1 MSNPYTGTVA
11 SALRRCQLILQSPAS
26 EAEQSNPLSP
36 EALYESALCQGA
48 LLQLWRA
55 YKAFLAEQGHQ
66 LQLGFAPGGEPET
79 AHALAQLVASRGKFS
94 AEVNELVSLAE
105 NPDSWFQGLEAAWR
119 ALWHPAGGA
128 APSAADSTGAQ
139 SLIPVRQLDTR
150 APEALNRDSLGEWLR
165 ALNELVQR
173 QRAHGQE
180 W

>member
-11 SALRRCQLILQSPAS
+11 SALRRCQLILQSPEP
-26 EAEQSNPLSP
+26 EAEQGNPLSP

-55 YKAFLAEQGHQ
+55 YRAFLAEQGHQ
-66 LQLGFAPGGEPET
+66 LQLGFGPGGEPET
-79 AHALAQLVASRGKFS
+79 AHSLAQLVTARGKFS
-94 AEVNELVSLAE
+94 AEINELVSLAE

-119 ALWHPAGGA
+119 ALWCPAGGA
-128 APSAADSTGAQ
+128 GQSAADPSGVQ

-150 APEALNRDSLGEWLR
+150 APEALNRASLGKWFR
-165 ALNELVQR
+165 ALNELIQR

>member
-11 SALRRCQLILQSPAS
+11 SALRRCQLILQSR
-26 EAEQSNPLSP
+26 EAEQGDPLSP

-55 YKAFLAEQGHQ
+55 YMAFLAEQGHQ

-79 AHALAQLVASRGKFS
+79 AQALAQLVTARGKFS

-105 NPDSWFQGLEAAWR
+105 NPDSWFRGLEAAWR
-119 ALWHPAGGA
+119 ALWYPAGGSDQSSPTDA
-128 APSAADSTGAQ
+128 SGAQ

-150 APEALNRDSLGEWLR
+150 APEALNRDTLGNWLR
-165 ALNELVQR
+165 ALSELIQR